1 MSQELNFFEAV
12 QQRRS
17 VRVFDQTDN
26 FDGTIVQKCL
36 EAAILSPNS
45 SNLQLY
51 QFVRVPE
58 YSPLKDRLAQLCM
71 GQKAA
76 TTARE
81 LVVVLTRRDRWKAH
95 AKANFD
101 FISGSASGE
110 GDKKVKL
117 ALRYYGK
124 LVPMLYNKFPGWSVA
139 KKLIAITQGLRKPM
153 VREVSETAVRIS
165 VHKSASLASMTFMLG
180 MKAAGYDTCPM
191 EGFDSKRV
199 KKLMGLP
206 AGAEVNM
213 IVSIGKGTE
222 KGIHGERKRLPFE
235 EVVFVR

>member
-1 MSQELNFFEAV
+1 MTKELNFFEAV
-12 QQRRS
+12 SQRRS
-17 VRVFDQTDN
+17 VRVFDQMGT

-58 YSPLKDRLAQLCM
+58 YSTLKDRLAQLCM

-76 TTARE
+76 TSARE

-101 FISGSASGE
+101 FISASASGE

-124 LVPMLYNKFPGWSVA
+124 LVPMLYHKFPGWSLV

-165 VHKSASLASMTFMLG
+165 VHKSASLACMTFMLG

-199 KKLMGLP
+199 KKLLNLP
-206 AGAEVNM
+206 AGSEIAM
-213 IVSIGKGTE
+213 IIGCGKGMPE
-222 KGIHGERKRLPFE
+222 GIYGERFRVPTSELI
-235 EVVFVR
+235 VVK